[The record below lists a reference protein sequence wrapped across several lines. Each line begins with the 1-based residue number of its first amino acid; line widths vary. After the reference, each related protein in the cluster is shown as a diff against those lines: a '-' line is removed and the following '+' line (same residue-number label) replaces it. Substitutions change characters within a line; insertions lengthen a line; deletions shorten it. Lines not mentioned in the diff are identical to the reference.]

1 MCGTPHHV
9 LPFEAKKLNARRHLC
24 YVKDVTRE
32 YLQALSEE
40 VAGRQDDALRARFE
54 ELHPADIAEVL
65 DRLDVE
71 QVQYLWR
78 LIDVEER
85 GDVLIELEED
95 VRETLLASLS
105 NEEIAEEVLEN
116 IESDDAADVVGEL
129 PEERAEKVIAQ
140 LDTEDREDLLSL
152 LSYPEGTAGALMGTE
167 LIRVEM
173 DWTVTQAIREMR
185 RQAEEVE
192 TVHSVYVV
200 NAAGQLLGRLS
211 LKRLLLE
218 ASSTRSTIGDLF
230 QEDDTRTVK
239 VDDPDELV
247 VQVMKKYDLVALPVV
262 DDHNRLLGRI
272 TIDDVVDLME
282 EEAEKDYQLASGLSD
297 DVESDDSLWEMT
309 RARLPWLLIG
319 LFGGLAGAYVIGA
332 FNIERFP
339 SMALFIPLIAAMG
352 GNVGVQSAAIVVQG
366 LAGGRPPSDV
376 RLFPRLFKE
385 LSVALLNGAICALV
399 ILSASMALGYGW
411 NLSVTVSL
419 SLIAVIVFAALF
431 GTFVPLT
438 LDRLKIDPALATG
451 PFITTANDIIGLI
464 IYFGIGM
471 MMTA

>member
-1 MCGTPHHV
+1 M
-9 LPFEAKKLNARRHLC
+9 E
-24 YVKDVTRE
+24 DITRD
-32 YLQALSEE
+32 YLQALGEDIAE
-40 VAGRQDDALRARFE
+40 RRDDDLRARFE
-54 ELHPADIAEVL
+54 ELHPADIAEVF
-65 DRLDVE
+65 DRLEDE
-71 QVQYLWR
+71 QVQYLWK

-85 GDVLIELEED
+85 GDVLVELEED
-95 VRETLLASLS
+95 VRETLLASLT

-116 IESDDAADVVGEL
+116 IDSDDAADVVGEL
-129 PEERAEKVIAQ
+129 SEERAEKVIAQ
-140 LDTEDREDLLSL
+140 LDTENREDLLTL
-152 LSYPEGTAGALMGTE
+152 LRHPEGTAGALMGTE
-167 LIRVEM
+167 LIRVEL
-173 DWTVTQAIREMR
+173 DWTVTQAVREMR
-185 RQAEEVE
+185 RQAEEVG

-200 NAAGQLLGRLS
+200 NSAGQLLGRLS

-230 QEDDTRTVK
+230 REDDTRTVK

-297 DVESDDSLWEMT
+297 EVESDDSLWEMT

-332 FNIERFP
+332 FDIERFP

-366 LAGGRPPSDV
+366 LAGGRTPADA
-376 RLFPRLFKE
+376 RLAPRLLKE
-385 LSVALLNGAICALV
+385 LSVALLNGAICAMV
-399 ILSASMALGYGW
+399 ILGASLVLGYGW

-419 SLIAVIVFAALF
+419 ALIAVIVFAALF

-438 LDRLKIDPALATG
+438 LDRFKIDPALATG

-464 IYFGIGM
+464 IYFGIGALM
-471 MMTA
+471 AA

>member
-1 MCGTPHHV
+1 M
-9 LPFEAKKLNARRHLC
+9 E
-24 YVKDVTRE
+24 DITRD
-32 YLQALSEE
+32 YLQALGEDIAES
-40 VAGRQDDALRARFE
+40 RDDELRARFE
-54 ELHPADIAEVL
+54 ELHPADIAEVF
-65 DRLDVE
+65 DRLEDE
-71 QVQYLWR
+71 QVQYLWK
-78 LIDVEER
+78 LIDIEER
-85 GDVLIELEED
+85 GDVLVELEED
-95 VRETLLASLS
+95 VRETLLATLT

-116 IESDDAADVVGEL
+116 IDSDDAADVVGEL

-140 LDTEDREDLLSL
+140 LDTEDREDLLTL
-152 LSYPEGTAGALMGTE
+152 LRHPEGTAGALMGTE

-185 RQAEEVE
+185 RQAEEVG

-200 NAAGQLLGRLS
+200 NSAGQLLGRLS

-230 QEDDTRTVK
+230 REDDTRTVK

-297 DVESDDSLWEMT
+297 EVESDDSVWEMT

-332 FNIERFP
+332 FDIERFP

-366 LAGGRPPSDV
+366 LAGGRTPSDA
-376 RLFPRLFKE
+376 RLAPRLLKE
-385 LSVALLNGAICALV
+385 LSLALLNGAICALV
-399 ILSASMALGYGW
+399 ILGASLVLGYGW

-419 SLIAVIVFAALF
+419 ALIAVIVFAALF

-438 LDRLKIDPALATG
+438 LDRFKIDPALATG

-464 IYFGIGM
+464 IYFGIGVLM
-471 MMTA
+471 AA

>member
-1 MCGTPHHV
+1 M
-9 LPFEAKKLNARRHLC
+9 E
-24 YVKDVTRE
+24 DITRD
-32 YLQALSEE
+32 YLQALGEDI
-40 VAGRQDDALRARFE
+40 AQRRDDDLRARFE
-54 ELHPADIAEVL
+54 ELHPADIAEVF
-65 DRLDVE
+65 DRLEEE
-71 QVQYLWR
+71 QVHYLWK

-85 GDVLIELEED
+85 GDVLVELEED
-95 VRETLLASLS
+95 VRETLLASLT
-105 NEEIAEEVLEN
+105 NEEIAEEVLEKLD
-116 IESDDAADVVGEL
+116 SDDAADVVGEL
-129 PEERAEKVIAQ
+129 SEERAEKVIAQ
-140 LDTEDREDLLSL
+140 LDTEDREDLLTL
-152 LSYPEGTAGALMGTE
+152 LRHPEGTAGALMGTE

-185 RQAEEVE
+185 RQAEEVG

-200 NAAGQLLGRLS
+200 NSAGQLLGRLS

-230 QEDDTRTVK
+230 REDDTRTVK

-297 DVESDDSLWEMT
+297 EVESDDSLWEMT

-332 FNIERFP
+332 FDIERFP

-366 LAGGRPPSDV
+366 LAGGRTPSDA
-376 RLFPRLFKE
+376 RLAPRLLKE

-399 ILSASMALGYGW
+399 ILGASLVLGYGW

-419 SLIAVIVFAALF
+419 ALIAVIVFAALF

-438 LDRLKIDPALATG
+438 LDRFKIDPALATG

-464 IYFGIGM
+464 IYFGIGVLM
-471 MMTA
+471 AA

>member
-1 MCGTPHHV
+1 V
-9 LPFEAKKLNARRHLC
+9 E
-24 YVKDVTRE
+24 DITRD
-32 YLQALSEE
+32 YLQALGEDIAE
-40 VAGRQDDALRARFE
+40 RRNDELRARFQ
-54 ELHPADIAEVL
+54 ELHPADIAEVF
-65 DRLDVE
+65 DRLEDE
-71 QVQYLWR
+71 QVQYLWK
-78 LIDVEER
+78 LIDIEER
-85 GDVLIELEED
+85 GDVLVELEED
-95 VRETLLASLS
+95 VRETLLATLT

-116 IESDDAADVVGEL
+116 IDSDDAADVVGEL

-140 LDTEDREDLLSL
+140 LDTEDREDLLTL
-152 LSYPEGTAGALMGTE
+152 LRHPEGTAGALMGTE

-185 RQAEEVE
+185 RQAEEVG

-200 NAAGQLLGRLS
+200 NSAGQLLGRLS

-230 QEDDTRTVK
+230 REDDTRTVK

-297 DVESDDSLWEMT
+297 EVESDDSLWEMT

-332 FNIERFP
+332 FDIERFP

-366 LAGGRPPSDV
+366 LAGGRTPSDA
-376 RLFPRLFKE
+376 RLAPRLLKE
-385 LSVALLNGAICALV
+385 LSLALLNGAICALV
-399 ILSASMALGYGW
+399 ILGASLVLGYGW

-419 SLIAVIVFAALF
+419 ALIAVIVFAALF

-438 LDRLKIDPALATG
+438 LDRFKIDPALATG

-464 IYFGIGM
+464 IYFGIGVLM
-471 MMTA
+471 AA

>member
-1 MCGTPHHV
+1 
-9 LPFEAKKLNARRHLC
+9 
-24 YVKDVTRE
+24 VKDVTRE

>member
-1 MCGTPHHV
+1 M
-9 LPFEAKKLNARRHLC
+9 E
-24 YVKDVTRE
+24 DITRD
-32 YLQALSEE
+32 YLQALGEDIAE
-40 VAGRQDDALRARFE
+40 RRDDDLRAQFE
-54 ELHPADIAEVL
+54 ELHPADIAEVF
-65 DRLDVE
+65 DRLEDE
-71 QVQYLWR
+71 QVQYLWK

-85 GDVLIELEED
+85 GDVLVELEED
-95 VRETLLASLS
+95 VRETLLATLT

-116 IESDDAADVVGEL
+116 IDSDDAADVVGEL

-140 LDTEDREDLLSL
+140 LDTEDREDLLTL
-152 LSYPEGTAGALMGTE
+152 LRHPEGTAGALMGTE

-185 RQAEEVE
+185 RQAEEVG

-200 NAAGQLLGRLS
+200 NSAGQLLGRLS

-230 QEDDTRTVK
+230 REDDTRTVK

-297 DVESDDSLWEMT
+297 EVESDDSLWEMT

-332 FNIERFP
+332 FDIERFP

-366 LAGGRPPSDV
+366 LAGGRTPSDA
-376 RLFPRLFKE
+376 RLAPRLLKE
-385 LSVALLNGAICALV
+385 LSLALLNGAICALV
-399 ILSASMALGYGW
+399 ILGASLVLGYGW

-419 SLIAVIVFAALF
+419 ALIAVIVFAALF

-438 LDRLKIDPALATG
+438 LDRFKIDPALATG

-464 IYFGIGM
+464 IYFGIGVLM
-471 MMTA
+471 AA

>member
-1 MCGTPHHV
+1 M
-9 LPFEAKKLNARRHLC
+9 E
-24 YVKDVTRE
+24 DITRD
-32 YLQALSEE
+32 YLQALGEDIAE
-40 VAGRQDDALRARFE
+40 RRDDELRARFE
-54 ELHPADIAEVL
+54 ELHPADIAEVF
-65 DRLDVE
+65 DRLEDE
-71 QVQYLWR
+71 QVQYLWK
-78 LIDVEER
+78 LIDIEER
-85 GDVLIELEED
+85 GDVLVELEED
-95 VRETLLASLS
+95 VRETLLATLT

-116 IESDDAADVVGEL
+116 IDSDDAADVVGEL

-140 LDTEDREDLLSL
+140 LDTEDREDLLTL
-152 LSYPEGTAGALMGTE
+152 LRRPEGTAGALMGTE

-185 RQAEEVE
+185 RQAEEVG

-200 NAAGQLLGRLS
+200 NSAGQLLGRLS

-230 QEDDTRTVK
+230 REDDTRTVK

-297 DVESDDSLWEMT
+297 EVESDDSLWEMT

-332 FNIERFP
+332 FDIERFP

-366 LAGGRPPSDV
+366 LAGGRTPSDA
-376 RLFPRLFKE
+376 RLAPRLLKE
-385 LSVALLNGAICALV
+385 LSLALLNGAICALV
-399 ILSASMALGYGW
+399 ILGASLVLGYGW

-419 SLIAVIVFAALF
+419 ALIAVIVFAALF

-438 LDRLKIDPALATG
+438 LDRFKIDPALATG

-464 IYFGIGM
+464 IYFGIGVLM
-471 MMTA
+471 AA

>member
-1 MCGTPHHV
+1 M
-9 LPFEAKKLNARRHLC
+9 E
-24 YVKDVTRE
+24 DITRD
-32 YLQALSEE
+32 YLQALGEDI
-40 VAGRQDDALRARFE
+40 AQRRDDDLRARFE
-54 ELHPADIAEVL
+54 ELHPADIAEVF
-65 DRLDVE
+65 DRLEEE
-71 QVQYLWR
+71 QVHYLWK

-85 GDVLIELEED
+85 GDVLVELEED
-95 VRETLLASLS
+95 VRETLLASLT

-116 IESDDAADVVGEL
+116 IDSDDAADVVGEL
-129 PEERAEKVIAQ
+129 SEERAEKVIAQ
-140 LDTEDREDLLSL
+140 LDTEDREDLLTL
-152 LSYPEGTAGALMGTE
+152 LRHPEGTAGALMGTE

-185 RQAEEVE
+185 RQAEEVG

-200 NAAGQLLGRLS
+200 NSAGQLLGRLS

-230 QEDDTRTVK
+230 REDDTRTVK

-297 DVESDDSLWEMT
+297 EVESDDSLWEMT

-332 FNIERFP
+332 FDIERFP

-366 LAGGRPPSDV
+366 LAGGRTPSDA
-376 RLFPRLFKE
+376 RLAPRLLKE

-399 ILSASMALGYGW
+399 ILGASLVLGYGW

-419 SLIAVIVFAALF
+419 ALIAVIVFAALF
-431 GTFVPLT
+431 GTFDPLT
-438 LDRLKIDPALATG
+438 LDRFKIDPALATG

-464 IYFGIGM
+464 IYFGIGVLM
-471 MMTA
+471 AA

>member
-1 MCGTPHHV
+1 M
-9 LPFEAKKLNARRHLC
+9 E
-24 YVKDVTRE
+24 DITRE
-32 YLQALSEE
+32 YLQVLEDQI
-40 VAGRQDDALRARFE
+40 AGRKDDLLRTRLE
-54 ELHPADIAEVL
+54 ELHPADIAELL
-65 DRLDVE
+65 DRMDEE
-71 QVQYLWR
+71 QVQYLWK
-78 LIDVEER
+78 LIHKEER
-85 GDVLIELEED
+85 GDVLVELDED
-95 VRETLLASLS
+95 VRESLLATLT
-105 NEEIAEEVLEN
+105 NQEIAEEVLEN
-116 IESDDAADVVGEL
+116 IDSDDAADVVGEL
-129 PEERAEKVIAQ
+129 PDERAEKVIAQ

-152 LSYPEGTAGALMGTE
+152 LRYPDGMAGALMGTE

-173 DWTVTQAIREMR
+173 EWTVAQAIREMR
-185 RQAEEVE
+185 RQAEDVE

-211 LKRLLLE
+211 LKRLLLT
-218 ASSTRSTIGDLF
+218 ASSARSTIGDLF
-230 QEDDTRTVK
+230 QEDDTQTVK
-239 VDDPDELV
+239 VDDPDERV
-247 VQVMKKYDLVALPVV
+247 VQLMKKYDLVALPVV

-297 DVESDDSLWEMT
+297 EVESDDSLWDMT

-366 LAGGRPPSDV
+366 LAAGKSPADA
-376 RLFPRLFKE
+376 RLLPRLLKE
-385 LSVALLNGAICALV
+385 LSVGLLNGAICAL
-399 ILSASMALGYGW
+399 IIMGASLALGYGW
-411 NLSVTVSL
+411 NLSLTVSM

-438 LDRLKIDPALATG
+438 LDKFKIDPALATG

-464 IYFGIGM
+464 IYFGIGVFM
-471 MMTA
+471 AV

>member
-1 MCGTPHHV
+1 M
-9 LPFEAKKLNARRHLC
+9 E
-24 YVKDVTRE
+24 DITRD
-32 YLQALSEE
+32 YLQSLGEDIAE
-40 VAGRQDDALRARFE
+40 RRDDDLRAQFE
-54 ELHPADIAEVL
+54 ELHPADIAEVF
-65 DRLDVE
+65 DRLEDE
-71 QVQYLWR
+71 QVQYLWK

-85 GDVLIELEED
+85 GDVLVELEED
-95 VRETLLASLS
+95 VRETLLATLT

-116 IESDDAADVVGEL
+116 IDSDDAADVVGEL

-140 LDTEDREDLLSL
+140 LDTEDREDLLTL
-152 LSYPEGTAGALMGTE
+152 LRHPEGTAGALMGTE

-173 DWTVTQAIREMR
+173 DWTVPQAIREMR
-185 RQAEEVE
+185 RQAEEVG

-200 NAAGQLLGRLS
+200 NSAGQLLGRLS

-230 QEDDTRTVK
+230 REDDTRTVK

-297 DVESDDSLWEMT
+297 EVESDDSLWEMT

-319 LFGGLAGAYVIGA
+319 LFGGLAGAYIIGA
-332 FNIERFP
+332 FDIERFP

-366 LAGGRPPSDV
+366 LAGGRTPSDA
-376 RLFPRLFKE
+376 RLAPRLLKE
-385 LSVALLNGAICALV
+385 LSLALLNGAICALV
-399 ILSASMALGYGW
+399 ILGASLVLGYGW

-419 SLIAVIVFAALF
+419 ALIAVIVFAALF

-438 LDRLKIDPALATG
+438 LDRFKIDPALATG

-464 IYFGIGM
+464 IYFGIGVLM
-471 MMTA
+471 AA

>member
-1 MCGTPHHV
+1 M
-9 LPFEAKKLNARRHLC
+9 E
-24 YVKDVTRE
+24 DITRD
-32 YLQALSEE
+32 YLQALGEDIAE
-40 VAGRQDDALRARFE
+40 RRDDDLRARFE
-54 ELHPADIAEVL
+54 ELHPADIAEVF
-65 DRLDVE
+65 DRLEDE
-71 QVQYLWR
+71 QVQYLWK

-85 GDVLIELEED
+85 GDVLVELEED
-95 VRETLLASLS
+95 VRETLLATLT

-116 IESDDAADVVGEL
+116 IDSDDAADVVGEL

-140 LDTEDREDLLSL
+140 LDTEDREDLLTL
-152 LSYPEGTAGALMGTE
+152 LRHPEGTAGALMGTE

-185 RQAEEVE
+185 RQAEEVG

-200 NAAGQLLGRLS
+200 NSAGQLLGRLS

-230 QEDDTRTVK
+230 REDDTRTVK

-297 DVESDDSLWEMT
+297 EVESDDSLWEMT

-332 FNIERFP
+332 FDIERFP

-366 LAGGRPPSDV
+366 LAGGRTPSDA
-376 RLFPRLFKE
+376 RLAPRLLKE

-399 ILSASMALGYGW
+399 ILGASMVLGYGW

-419 SLIAVIVFAALF
+419 ALIAVIVFAALF

-438 LDRLKIDPALATG
+438 LDRFKIDPALATG

-464 IYFGIGM
+464 IYFGIGVLM
-471 MMTA
+471 AA

>member
-1 MCGTPHHV
+1 M
-9 LPFEAKKLNARRHLC
+9 E
-24 YVKDVTRE
+24 DITRD
-32 YLQALSEE
+32 YLQALGEDI
-40 VAGRQDDALRARFE
+40 AQRRDDDLRARFE
-54 ELHPADIAEVL
+54 ELHPADIAEVF
-65 DRLDVE
+65 DRLEEE
-71 QVQYLWR
+71 QVHYLWK

-85 GDVLIELEED
+85 GDVLVELEED
-95 VRETLLASLS
+95 VRETLLASLT

-116 IESDDAADVVGEL
+116 IDSDDAADVVGEL
-129 PEERAEKVIAQ
+129 SEERAEKVIAQ
-140 LDTEDREDLLSL
+140 LDTEDREDLLTL
-152 LSYPEGTAGALMGTE
+152 LRHPEGTAGALMGTE

-185 RQAEEVE
+185 RQAEEVG

-200 NAAGQLLGRLS
+200 NSAGQLLGRLS

-230 QEDDTRTVK
+230 REDDTRTVK

-297 DVESDDSLWEMT
+297 EVESDDSLWEMT

-319 LFGGLAGAYVIGA
+319 LFGGPAGAYVIGA
-332 FNIERFP
+332 FDIERFP

-366 LAGGRPPSDV
+366 LAGGRTPSDA
-376 RLFPRLFKE
+376 RLAPRLLKE

-399 ILSASMALGYGW
+399 ILGASLVLGYGW

-419 SLIAVIVFAALF
+419 ALIAVIVFAALF

-438 LDRLKIDPALATG
+438 LDRFKIDPALATG

-464 IYFGIGM
+464 IYFGIGVLM
-471 MMTA
+471 AA